1 MVTATP
7 ENFITSEVKKSTIKE
22 VQIVYIME
30 RLKTNNFTHL
40 DNNGEVKMIDVGG
53 KPISK
58 RRATA
63 KGRISLTPSTI
74 EQIKADKI
82 KKGSVLTIAKI
93 AGILAAKRTSET
105 IPLCHPLNLNV
116 ADVELNFLA
125 DGVEATGIVSC
136 NGNTGVE
143 MEALCAVS
151 ASLLTIYDM
160 CKAVDKSMVIS
171 DIRLISKE
179 K

>member
-1 MVTATP
+1 L
-7 ENFITSEVKKSTIKE
+7 EVEK
-22 VQIVYIME
+22 VLIME
-30 RLKTNNFTHL
+30 SSNKTNFTHL
-40 DNNGEVKMIDVGG
+40 DNQGEVKMVDVGE
-53 KPISK
+53 KPLSHRK
-58 RRATA
+58 AVA
-63 KGRISLTPSTI
+63 KGRISLTTSTI
-74 EQIKADKI
+74 EQIKEDKI
-82 KKGSVLTIAKI
+82 KKGSVLTVAKI
-93 AGILAAKRTSET
+93 AGIMAAKRASET

-116 ADVELNFLA
+116 ANVELIFLV
-125 DGVEATGIVSC
+125 DGVEATGYVSC

-179 K
+179 KNILNKEES

>member
-1 MVTATP
+1 M
-7 ENFITSEVKKSTIKE
+7 NKSNKS
-22 VQIVYIME
+22 
-30 RLKTNNFTHL
+30 NFTHL
-40 DNNGEVKMIDVGG
+40 DNKGEVKMVDVGE
-53 KPISK
+53 KPLSQRK
-58 RRATA
+58 AVA
-63 KGRISLTPSTI
+63 KGRISLTSTTI
-74 EQIKADKI
+74 EEIKNDKI
-82 KKGSVLTIAKI
+82 KKGSVLTVAKV
-93 AGILAAKRTSET
+93 AGIMAAKRTSET

-116 ADVELNFLA
+116 ADVELIFLQ
-125 DGVEATGIVSC
+125 DGIEATGYVSC

-179 K
+179 KHILNKNES